1 MSQRDEQLAAG
12 LAQLHNDMSKM
23 TRSLEHIQSLVPVF
37 DFGDMVESAYEAE
50 DTEREARVAAPP
62 VTQLPMFDYPA
73 PMTVVF
79 ESVVINGEVVELGDD
94 LDDRS
99 S

>member
-1 MSQRDEQLAAG
+1 MSQREEQLAAG
-12 LAQLHNDMSKM
+12 LAQLHNDMSKI
-23 TRSLEHIQSLVPVF
+23 TQNIEYIQSLVPVF

-50 DTEREARVAAPP
+50 DAEREARVAAPP
-62 VTQLPMFDYPA
+62 TTQLPMFDYPA
-73 PMTVVF
+73 PITVVF
-79 ESVVINGEVVELGDD
+79 ENVTINGEVIELGDD